1 MPLNEQGIFEYDS
14 GFLKN
19 QESAEAYSGTPED
32 IEDQQLESSEEAQA
46 VRSETALNEQDHF
59 GNIPLL
65 SSMARTT
72 AIGVTDLIN
81 ETDKFFGVSNA
92 IQKRYDI
99 QLGENTLLYTPEE
112 MGLRPR
118 HLFESFG
125 STIIPFALPFV
136 GIAKVPGTLQLAS
149 KLTTSLGLLKNSK
162 RLKGALDGILGSIP
176 VDTVVWNPDDP
187 NWVNQVT
194 SGIAVNDTGVMAT
207 LRDWL
212 ATNPDDPDAW
222 NRGRNAFVN
231 IWAGVVGEGLFALL
245 RGTGSFA
252 KSVVSAPKELKNISK
267 ENAEI
272 IAKAV
277 EKAKKEKPQEVQ
289 ELLEKLPED
298 TRRAED
304 FLEPETAGEALAK
317 NIKGSAQEDLNAAAF
332 RTAITRT
339 KVSLP
344 TKALITEDK
353 IKGRVLHHGAG
364 VKTNPDRKIISE
376 KASESVD
383 FDPYHSPETSN
394 LVGKQDFDQVV
405 SNFVLNVITRGGRTG
420 RDSAIKDIASS
431 MTDDGVA
438 FISVRGTSDVPAN
451 TAGSSAATSKKAKGW
466 EPFEDGWKIPKKV
479 KLPDG
484 TVLEAGFQKGY
495 SKEELEKELSQY
507 FTDVKIGGTSAVP
520 TAEVRGPIRLETT
533 KPKASASN
541 PANEYHQ
548 TPSPKRDIKSP
559 LYKVTAEEEKAII
572 KLAEDALDRPLAG
585 GKGVKVGKNIDIDD
599 PKFPVNMWKLD
610 GPEQIRAL
618 IHGIGRVLEPKLAK
632 SIKMEDL
639 TKGASDLTGVNASKI
654 MEVAKSTEY
663 ARGFVVASR
672 LVQMKAADD
681 YLKALDEYLL
691 NPADVEKQ
699 FNMNMA
705 KLQAAEAVH
714 AGADFSTAAGRLLN
728 EFKQVADNATVAE
741 QAELWRMD
749 VMNNIIDSGKVTLKK
764 AQRAR
769 KLATEQASQAKATR
783 AGDIDPEVVR
793 AKRKKTPKTDER
805 AEDITNIAKKTRQ
818 KLKKARRATPSELQG
833 LLASSHQSLFARTRN
848 AVLEN
853 YINGLLSNPKTQLV
867 NIAGNTS
874 AILTSIFERAYAGFK
889 NEGIDG
895 VQGREVY
902 HLLIGM
908 NEARKDALS
917 MFMKA
922 FREGP
927 SDFSIKNDF
936 SKPYQ
941 RAISKENFGA
951 SGNLGRVID
960 WVGDKVNIPGR
971 LLMSADEV
979 FKAINYRGEVRALAH
994 RKAYKDVAE
1003 QLGYHPKTDAER
1015 ALVVEKYGKM
1025 FEENNLP
1032 QEILDGAKD
1041 FARKNTFT
1049 NDLGSTTIIGRNG
1062 KPQQVAG
1069 FSASIRNAIEA
1080 EPTGLGKVLVPF
1092 FQTPVNLIKYGA
1104 ERTPILRWLT
1114 PLRHELA
1121 DTAPTAVRQ
1130 IAEAKVA
1137 TGNFIAASGVMM
1149 GLGGLVTGA
1158 PPKDPQ
1164 LKQRYEAAGI
1174 LPYHIWTPLGY
1185 RPYNRFDPL
1194 GMTLAASGNFG
1205 ILARALIDIR
1215 GHEQRY
1221 GLQQQLLDAYETAFS
1236 QFTLG
1241 TARLLSDRHYLQTFG
1256 LISDLMQ
1263 GDSRAWSQFGRNLA
1277 VEKLIV
1283 PYSSLRKALV
1293 KGINPVKSAYIHE
1306 ESQFEEGDTLTE
1318 FVSKGFSQSWDTW
1331 LEETTRLVPGWG
1343 QPPLLNEI
1351 GESTHYPG
1359 SEFNDDLHFA
1369 PARILRGMLNETLNL
1384 AAETPRSKSPLLNKL
1399 AELDMGQQTPRDV
1412 KSIDGVP
1419 LSSEE
1424 HQFYSERVGKYNKEL
1439 ESYVRSKDFLK
1450 EPEGEQKFQLEMR
1463 LKRHKMRATSD
1474 TKRQFDRIRQTSL
1487 YNTRSKRTQRNQDIA
1502 GNNLGGFF
1510 NNKGQQ

>member
-125 STIIPFALPFV
+125 STIIPFAVPFV
-136 GIAKVPGTLQLAS
+136 GVAKVPGTLQLAS

-304 FLEPETAGEALAK
+304 FLEPETAGDVLSRAQKETQSFSVGDEVQWTSQGVDQFTEPK
-317 NIKGSAQEDLNAAAF
+317 KITNVYEGYVTVEGSNTGIPFDQLS
-332 RTAITRT
+332 
-339 KVSLP
+339 K
-344 TKALITEDK
+344 K
-353 IKGRVLHHGAG
+353 G
-364 VKTNPDRKIISE
+364 VKT
-376 KASESVD
+376 
-383 FDPYHSPETSN
+383 
-394 LVGKQDFDQVV
+394 
-405 SNFVLNVITRGGRTG
+405 
-420 RDSAIKDIASS
+420 
-431 MTDDGVA
+431 
-438 FISVRGTSDVPAN
+438 
-451 TAGSSAATSKKAKGW
+451 
-466 EPFEDGWKIPKKV
+466 
-479 KLPDG
+479 
-484 TVLEAGFQKGY
+484 
-495 SKEELEKELSQY
+495 
-507 FTDVKIGGTSAVP
+507 
-520 TAEVRGPIRLETT
+520 
-533 KPKASASN
+533 KPN

-672 LVQMKAADD
+672 LVQMKSADD

-769 KLATEQASQAKATR
+769 KLVAEQAFKAKATR
-783 AGDIDPEVVR
+783 AGDVDPQASR

-805 AEDITNIAKKTRQ
+805 AEDIKNVAKKTRK

-833 LLASSHQSLFARTRN
+833 ILAESKQSLFARTRN

-902 HLLIGM
+902 HLLVGM

-1080 EPTGLGKVLVPF
+1080 EPTGLGKVLIPF

-1104 ERTPILRWLT
+1104 ERSPILR
-1114 PLRHELA
+1114 
-1121 DTAPTAVRQ
+1121 
-1130 IAEAKVA
+1130 
-1137 TGNFIAASGVMM
+1137 
-1149 GLGGLVTGA
+1149 
-1158 PPKDPQ
+1158 
-1164 LKQRYEAAGI
+1164 
-1174 LPYHIWTPLGY
+1174 
-1185 RPYNRFDPL
+1185 
-1194 GMTLAASGNFG
+1194 
-1205 ILARALIDIR
+1205 
-1215 GHEQRY
+1215 
-1221 GLQQQLLDAYETAFS
+1221 
-1236 QFTLG
+1236 
-1241 TARLLSDRHYLQTFG
+1241 
-1256 LISDLMQ
+1256 
-1263 GDSRAWSQFGRNLA
+1263 
-1277 VEKLIV
+1277 
-1283 PYSSLRKALV
+1283 
-1293 KGINPVKSAYIHE
+1293 
-1306 ESQFEEGDTLTE
+1306 
-1318 FVSKGFSQSWDTW
+1318 
-1331 LEETTRLVPGWG
+1331 
-1343 QPPLLNEI
+1343 
-1351 GESTHYPG
+1351 
-1359 SEFNDDLHFA
+1359 
-1369 PARILRGMLNETLNL
+1369 
-1384 AAETPRSKSPLLNKL
+1384 
-1399 AELDMGQQTPRDV
+1399 
-1412 KSIDGVP
+1412 
-1419 LSSEE
+1419 
-1424 HQFYSERVGKYNKEL
+1424 
-1439 ESYVRSKDFLK
+1439 
-1450 EPEGEQKFQLEMR
+1450 
-1463 LKRHKMRATSD
+1463 
-1474 TKRQFDRIRQTSL
+1474 
-1487 YNTRSKRTQRNQDIA
+1487 
-1502 GNNLGGFF
+1502 
-1510 NNKGQQ
+1510 

>member
-125 STIIPFALPFV
+125 STIIPFAVPFV
-136 GIAKVPGTLQLAS
+136 GVAKVPGTLQLAS

-304 FLEPETAGEALAK
+304 FLEPETAGDVLSRAQKETQSFSVGDEVQWTSQGVDQFTEPK
-317 NIKGSAQEDLNAAAF
+317 KITNVYEGYVTVEGSNTGIPFDQLS
-332 RTAITRT
+332 
-339 KVSLP
+339 K
-344 TKALITEDK
+344 K
-353 IKGRVLHHGAG
+353 G
-364 VKTNPDRKIISE
+364 VKT
-376 KASESVD
+376 
-383 FDPYHSPETSN
+383 
-394 LVGKQDFDQVV
+394 
-405 SNFVLNVITRGGRTG
+405 
-420 RDSAIKDIASS
+420 
-431 MTDDGVA
+431 
-438 FISVRGTSDVPAN
+438 
-451 TAGSSAATSKKAKGW
+451 
-466 EPFEDGWKIPKKV
+466 
-479 KLPDG
+479 
-484 TVLEAGFQKGY
+484 
-495 SKEELEKELSQY
+495 
-507 FTDVKIGGTSAVP
+507 
-520 TAEVRGPIRLETT
+520 
-533 KPKASASN
+533 KPN

-672 LVQMKAADD
+672 LVQMKSADD

-769 KLATEQASQAKATR
+769 KLVAEQAFKAKATR
-783 AGDIDPEVVR
+783 AGDVDPQASR

-805 AEDITNIAKKTRQ
+805 AEDIKNVAKKTRK

-833 LLASSHQSLFARTRN
+833 ILAESKQSLFARTRN

-902 HLLIGM
+902 HLLVGM

-1080 EPTGLGKVLVPF
+1080 EPTGLGKVLIPF

-1121 DTAPTAVRQ
+1121 DTAPTTVRQ

-1205 ILARALIDIR
+1205 ILARSLIDIR

-1256 LISDLMQ
+1256 LLSDLMQ

-1318 FVSKGFSQSWDTW
+1318 FVGKGFSQSWDTW